1 MEMRPVPSTP
11 EEAPNAFD
19 GPAVESPGQTPLAAA
34 EAGPEADP
42 EADPEAGPEAG
53 PEADPEV
60 GPEAVAVDTRTRVVF
75 GVFVAVFLVLPA
87 VVMLLLLS
95 SGSGL
100 GDLFNTV
107 LSDLGK
113 QLSGVG
119 DRI

>member
-1 MEMRPVPSTP
+1 MEMRTMPSTP

-19 GPAVESPGQTPLAAA
+19 GPAVELPGQTPLAAA
-34 EAGPEADP
+34 EAGPEAD
-42 EADPEAGPEAG
+42 

-87 VVMLLLLS
+87 VVMFLLLS

-100 GDLFNTV
+100 SDLFNTV